1 MKTTLKLRS
10 GATISCIDEATAAKK
25 RYLTRSEL
33 DMLHL
38 MPSGDP
44 VAFANNEDGSVKY
57 FFDSEH
63 IVEAP
68 PEHWY
73 QEESGKKEKHEN
85 FVLES
90 GTSVPRMNT
99 RRAASRGYYTKER
112 LGQMNYETVEEPVG
126 YTIRDGERVFFYDK
140 HTATRLPL
148 MCVKCGKDV
157 RFRRKLCAACYEE
170 DLVVRRALGDEH
182 RGAEYHMKRERV
194 LFFDLELTGFY
205 DRDEI
210 ISVSVVNGF
219 GEVVMNTFVKPVH
232 TKKWKK
238 TEKIHGI
245 TPDMVQ
251 DSPTL
256 EELIPEIK
264 QMFANADAIIAYG
277 VSTDFSHIKMIYE
290 TEEEREALHAKI
302 CCCANEFVRYIHEH
316 RPDVVHA
323 SLTDAMECL
332 GIEWDGVPHSS
343 IADTIACRKVWERLF
358 PNYYEN

>member
-10 GATISCIDEATAAKK
+10 GATIACIDEATAAKK
-25 RYLTRSEL
+25 RYLSRSEL
-33 DMLHL
+33 ELYHL

-44 VAFANNEDGSVKY
+44 VAFANNPDGSVKY

-73 QEESGKKEKHEN
+73 RSENTKADKKET
-85 FVLES
+85 VTLES
-90 GTSVPRMNT
+90 GTEIPRMNSK
-99 RRAASRGYYTKER
+99 RAASRGFYTKER
-112 LGQMNYETVEEPVG
+112 LAQMNYETVEEPVA
-126 YTIRDGERVFFYDK
+126 YTIRDGEQMFFYDK

-148 MCVKCGKDV
+148 MCVKCGKDI

-170 DLVVRRALGDEH
+170 DMEVRRAQGDEH
-182 RGAEYHMKRERV
+182 RSAEYHMKRERV

-210 ISVSVVNGF
+210 ISVSVINGC
-219 GEVVMNTFVKPVH
+219 GDVVMDTFVKPVH
-232 TKKWKK
+232 TKKWKR

-245 TPDMVQ
+245 TPEMVQ
-251 DSPTL
+251 ESPTL
-256 EELIPEIK
+256 ADLIPKIK
-264 QMFANADAIIAYG
+264 QMFDDADAIIAYG
-277 VSTDFSHIKMIYE
+277 VSTDFSHIKRIYD

-332 GIEWDGVPHSS
+332 EIAWDGIPHSS
-343 IADTIACRKVWERLF
+343 IADTIACKKVWERLF
-358 PNYYEN
+358 PNYYED